1 MKPAPF
7 DYHAPETVEDCL
19 SVLAQHGDE
28 AKILAGGQSLVPM
41 LALRLARP
49 EVLVDV
55 NRVRELAAVRRE
67 NGSLVVGA
75 TTRHATLES
84 DPEIAAASPLLARVA
99 PHIGHFQIR
108 NRGTLGGSLAHA
120 DPAAELPAV
129 VRVLDAE
136 IEVAGPSGIR
146 RIAAADFFETV
157 FTTSLEPDELVT
169 AVRFPVWGAGSGFAV
184 EEVARRHGDFAIV
197 GALAAV
203 QVHDGRLSQGRH
215 RAHRDGQRAGAR
227 RSGGAG
233 AQRRRRRGPGPRPTQ
248 GCRRWPT
255 SSRRPTCTP
264 ARSTG
269 SGSVRPSSPGPSPTP
284 SRRPPVPE
292 VSTSGQLPTVEV
304 GLTVNGQAR
313 RVRVEPRK
321 TLSDTL
327 REDLAAHRHAHSLR
341 ARGLRIVHDPAGRR
355 GRALVSHV
363 RGPGRGRAGHHGG
376 GSGVR
381 RHGAHAGAAAPSASV
396 TACSAASARRG
407 S

>member
-1 MKPAPF
+1 VKPAPF

-75 TTRHATLES
+75 TTRHATLER

-136 IEVAGPSGIR
+136 IEVSGPNGTR
-146 RIAAADFFETV
+146 RIPAADFFETV

-203 QVHDGRLSQGRH
+203 QVHDGRLSKVAIGL
-215 RAHRDGQRAGAR
+215 
-227 RSGGAG
+227 
-233 AQRRRRRGPGPRPTQ
+233 
-248 GCRRWPT
+248 
-255 SSRRPTCTP
+255 
-264 ARSTG
+264 TG
-269 SGSVRPSSPGPSPTP
+269 MGSV
-284 SRRPPVPE
+284 PE
-292 VSTSGQLPTVEV
+292 RAEAVE
-304 GLTVNGQAR
+304 
-313 RVRVEPRK
+313 
-321 TLSDTL
+321 
-327 REDLAAHRHAHSLR
+327 
-341 ARGLRIVHDPAGRR
+341 
-355 GRALVSHV
+355 RALTGTAVDDLELTD
-363 RGPGRGRAGHHGG
+363 AGVQAVAHLEP
-376 GSGVR
+376 SADV
-381 RHGAHAGAAAPSASV
+381 HAGPQYRKRVGAALV
-396 TACSAASARRG
+396 ARALTHAIEEATRA
-407 S
+407 

>member
-7 DYHAPETVEDCL
+7 DYHAPETVADCL
-19 SVLAQHGDE
+19 SLLAQHGDE

-75 TTRHATLES
+75 TTRHATLEKN
-84 DPEIAAASPLLARVA
+84 PEIAAAAPLLARVA

-136 IEVAGPSGIR
+136 IETAGPNGTR
-146 RIAAADFFETV
+146 RIPAADFFETV

-184 EEVARRHGDFAIV
+184 EEMARRHGDFAIV

-203 QVHDGRLSQGRH
+203 QVQDGRLSKLAIGL
-215 RAHRDGQRAGAR
+215 
-227 RSGGAG
+227 
-233 AQRRRRRGPGPRPTQ
+233 
-248 GCRRWPT
+248 
-255 SSRRPTCTP
+255 
-264 ARSTG
+264 TG
-269 SGSVRPSSPGPSPTP
+269 MGSVPERAEAVERTLTGAAITNLDLTELGVQAVADLEPPGDVHASATY
-284 SRRPPVPE
+284 RTR
-292 VSTSGQLPTVEV
+292 V
-304 GLTVNGQAR
+304 GA
-313 RVRVEPRK
+313 
-321 TLSDTL
+321 TLV
-327 REDLAAHRHAHSLR
+327 A
-341 ARGLRIVHDPAGRR
+341 
-355 GRALVSHV
+355 RALTHAIEEAT
-363 RGPGRGRAGHHGG
+363 RA
-376 GSGVR
+376 
-381 RHGAHAGAAAPSASV
+381 
-396 TACSAASARRG
+396 
-407 S
+407 

>member
-84 DPEIAAASPLLARVA
+84 DPEIAAGSPLLARVA

-136 IEVAGPSGIR
+136 IEVAGPNGIR
-146 RIAAADFFETV
+146 RIRGRGLLRDR
-157 FTTSLEPDELVT
+157 LHHLP
-169 AVRFPVWGAGSGFAV
+169 R
-184 EEVARRHGDFAIV
+184 ARRADHGGPLPCV
-197 GALAAV
+197 GRRI
-203 QVHDGRLSQGRH
+203 RL
-215 RAHRDGQRAGAR
+215 
-227 RSGGAG
+227 
-233 AQRRRRRGPGPRPTQ
+233 RRRGDGP
-248 GCRRWPT
+248 
-255 SSRRPTCTP
+255 P
-264 ARSTG
+264 AR
-269 SGSVRPSSPGPSPTP
+269 
-284 SRRPPVPE
+284 
-292 VSTSGQLPTVEV
+292 
-304 GLTVNGQAR
+304 
-313 RVRVEPRK
+313 
-321 TLSDTL
+321 
-327 REDLAAHRHAHSLR
+327 
-341 ARGLRIVHDPAGRR
+341 
-355 GRALVSHV
+355 
-363 RGPGRGRAGHHGG
+363 
-376 GSGVR
+376 
-381 RHGAHAGAAAPSASV
+381 
-396 TACSAASARRG
+396 
-407 S
+407 